1 MRARYI
7 QIEILMCLLD
17 CNLHTISEIRNE
29 TGYSVSTIR
38 RHIQD
43 LSIYLPIEIH
53 RGSRNGRQG
62 GGGVILQ
69 RNFLLKIL
77 FAPKEIKLILHS
89 LELNSGNEQSTRLKD
104 KLERML
110 GNE

>member
-1 MRARYI
+1 M
-7 QIEILMCLLD
+7 
-17 CNLHTISEIRNE
+17 
-29 TGYSVSTIR
+29 
-38 RHIQD
+38 
-43 LSIYLPIEIH
+43 
-53 RGSRNGRQG
+53 QG

-77 FAPKEIKLILHS
+77 FAPKEIKLILQS
-89 LELNSGNEQSTRLKD
+89 LELNSENEQSKRLKD